1 MKPRFSSAWA
11 SGGLGGSLAL
21 VLGLAWAAAAA
32 AAGLSLSTSE
42 EPTAGT
48 VLWGQQKLFVYAF
61 APQKFK
67 PYVKEL
73 APLDGENILR
83 DAPYDH
89 LHHHALMYGIRVNG
103 INFWEEV
110 AGSGVQK
117 VIRTWRPVF
126 SEAGFGRPAQA
137 QCEQLLHWVAPAE
150 AFLPDTAPV
159 ALLVEHRTLLLTVNP
174 AQHEVALQWKS
185 KFHVGGKTNTVTL
198 SGASYHGLGLRFR
211 QDLDALA
218 VHSLAGAPPDL
229 ASNRQDVSRAPWA
242 AVSFDAPGHPV
253 TIALAG
259 HPANQ
264 RGDAAFFSMLTPFAY
279 LSATQGLDKEPL
291 IYHQGDQFE
300 LNYLVLLYPE
310 ARYPSAA
317 LRERVEAWRQTKP

>member
-11 SGGLGGSLAL
+11 GGGLGGSLAL
-21 VLGLAWAAAAA
+21 ALGLAWAAAAA
-32 AAGLSLSTSE
+32 AAGLSLSTTE
-42 EPTAGT
+42 QPTAWT
-48 VLWGQQKLFVYAF
+48 LLYGQQQLFVYSF
-61 APQKFK
+61 APHKFK

-73 APLDGENILR
+73 GPLAGENILR

-117 VIRTWRPVF
+117 VIRTSRPVF
-126 SEAGFGRPAQA
+126 SEAGSGGPAQA
-137 QCEQLLHWVAPAE
+137 QFEQLLHWVAPAE

-159 ALLVEHRTLLLTVNP
+159 ALLVEYRTLVLTVNP
-174 AQHEVALQWKS
+174 ARQEVALQWKS
-185 KFHVGGKTNTVTL
+185 KFQVGGKTNTVAL
-198 SGASYHGLGLRFR
+198 SGANYHGLGLRFR
-211 QDLDALA
+211 QDLDARA

-229 ASNRQDVSRAPWA
+229 ANNRQDVARAPWA

-310 ARYPSAA
+310 ASPSAA
-317 LRERVEAWRQTKP
+317 LRQRVEAWRQTKP